1 MNDFP
6 LLPTRS
12 SSPRDRSLAAAAND
26 AMRACQRLAEAAVEH
41 GAQRLA
47 DVAIA
52 SALRVEACARI
63 EMEET

>member
-1 MNDFP
+1 MTFP

-12 SSPRDRSLAAAAND
+12 DSARDRALSAAAND
-26 AMRACQRLAEAAVEH
+26 AMLALQRLADVAVKH

-52 SALRVEACARI
+52 SALRVEAVARV

>member
-1 MNDFP
+1 MSAFP
-6 LLPTRS
+6 LLPANS
-12 SSPRDRSLAAAAND
+12 ASPRDRALSAAAND

-52 SALRVEACARI
+52 SALRVEACAD
-63 EMEET
+63 